1 MTKAKQVE
9 ERDGRARSEGGGACD
24 DDDRSSG
31 RIADEDEVKALASSA
46 FGFPLKET
54 FPFLFFLEHMKS
66 SARHRIYK
74 GALARRLDVG
84 GTCADFWTVYNS
96 YGLFF
101 LVESNATFCSRA
113 AADAAVCSKLRAGS
127 WTVYHSYGLFFLV

>member
-1 MTKAKQVE
+1 MTVYNFY
-9 ERDGRARSEGGGACD
+9 GLS
-24 DDDRSSG
+24 
-31 RIADEDEVKALASSA
+31 
-46 FGFPLKET
+46 
-54 FPFLFFLEHMKS
+54 FLEHMKS

-101 LVESNATFCSRA
+101 LAEPNATFCSSS
-113 AADAAVCSKLRAGS
+113 AADAAVCSKLCEGS
-127 WTVYHSYGLFFLV
+127 CTVYNSYGLFFLV

>member
-9 ERDGRARSEGGGACD
+9 ERDGRARSEGGGASSD

-84 GTCADFWTVYNS
+84 GTCADFLTVYI
-96 YGLFF
+96 
-101 LVESNATFCSRA
+101 C
-113 AADAAVCSKLRAGS
+113 
-127 WTVYHSYGLFFLV
+127 